1 MIIRRLVLGTLNTTI
16 TLCVL
21 ILGIMG
27 VLFGIGV
34 GSTFFDPY
42 SGPILGG
49 ILGGIGALIMG
60 GVLLA
65 PILILVDIRE
75 GQSDIIRRASEAPR
89 VTEAGLAQPGI

>member
-27 VLFGIGV
+27 ILFGIGV

-49 ILGGIGALIMG
+49 ILGGISALIMS
-60 GVLLA
+60 GVLLG
-65 PILILVDIRE
+65 PILLLVDIRE
-75 GQSDIIRRASEAPR
+75 GQSDIIRELQKLQESPK
-89 VTEAGLAQPGI
+89 PD